1 MAANKGRSRRAR
13 LYVDV
18 GGGAVLCAVTG
29 GGTGGSWRRN
39 SADRGFRGLRRRR
52 WRRRRRRGR
61 RRQQERPLGLSL
73 TMPTV
78 EELYRNYGILADATE
93 QVGQV
98 SPRAAC
104 RARRSAASRKGSE
117 PGGDCPS
124 PSRGLPAAG
133 LFRLD
138 GLLSGSVDSC
148 LHQGER
154 RPRFPGSSP
163 SLDQPFLTVAFPN
176 SLINFPLI
184 LSPSFAFLISKSFS
198 FSVKLR

>member
-1 MAANKGRSRRAR
+1 MTINKGRSRRGR

-18 GGGAVLCAVTG
+18 GGGAILCAVTG

-39 SADRGFRGLRRRR
+39 SAGRGFRGLRRRR
-52 WRRRRRRGR
+52 WRRRGR

-104 RARRSAASRKGSE
+104 RARRSAASRKRSE
-117 PGGDCPS
+117 PGGDCSS
-124 PSRGLPAAG
+124 PSRGLPAAR

-138 GLLSGSVDSC
+138 GLLSGSVDSVFTK
-148 LHQGER
+148 ENDV
-154 RPRFPGSSP
+154 PGS
-163 SLDQPFLTVAFPN
+163 QA
-176 SLINFPLI
+176 PLP
-184 LSPSFAFLISKSFS
+184 LLISASSLWRF
-198 FSVKLR
+198 LAA